1 VDPEPDAAPRGSRI
15 HRITDLVVGLL
26 LLVGAVG
33 AAVNAGTATWD
44 AAVLLVR
51 GESVPATVV
60 AADHDSRLGRMDDLV
75 VALPAPYDVR
85 TQVATP
91 REDLEPGDVVATV
104 VDPDAPARAALV
116 DDGWPWRTT
125 VPLLLVPVLALAGLF
140 ALGLAAFGR
149 SPGTEPETPEPETPE
164 PGTTEPGP

>member
-1 VDPEPDAAPRGSRI
+1 MDPEPAAPPGGSRI
-15 HRITDLVVGLL
+15 HRIADLVVGLL
-26 LLVGAVG
+26 LLVGAVW
-33 AAVNAGTATWD
+33 AATSAGTATWD

-85 TQVATP
+85 TEVATP

-104 VDPDAPARAALV
+104 VDPDAPARAALL

-149 SPGTEPETPEPETPE
+149 SPGTGRETTGRE
-164 PGTTEPGP
+164 TTEPGS

>member
-1 VDPEPDAAPRGSRI
+1 VEPEPAAPPRVSRL
-15 HRITDLVVGLL
+15 HRLTDLVVGLL
-26 LLVGAVG
+26 LLVGAVWAG
-33 AAVNAGTATWD
+33 VNAGTATWD

-85 TQVATP
+85 AEVATP

-116 DDGWPWRTT
+116 EDGWPWRTT
-125 VPLLLVPVLALAGLF
+125 LPLLLVPVLALPALF

-149 SPGTEPETPEPETPE
+149 SPGTGRETAEQEP
-164 PGTTEPGP
+164 